1 MIPRFSA
8 GLGWLVQG
16 IMPDLVSLALLTLIG
31 LVTLANWIAI
41 WRGNLR
47 AYYITKPL
55 VLLGLILYFLLQGS
69 LSSVRLPFLLGL
81 FFSLIG
87 DILLIPRGTRWFIAG
102 MGAFSL
108 AQLFYIWGFNIN
120 LPSTPVLVIGIVA
133 LFAGVLVLH
142 LAVDRFA
149 AASEIKKSLLPFLKG
164 YGVLVLAMAISAVLC
179 LARPGWSDLAG
190 VLAGIGG
197 ILFFV
202 SDAMIGL
209 DKLDRRLPKYKFW
222 IILSYHLG
230 QFLIVAA
237 VTQLLK

>member
-1 MIPRFSA
+1 
-8 GLGWLVQG
+8 
-16 IMPDLVSLALLTLIG
+16 MPDWLELALLVLIG

-55 VLLGLILYFLLQGS
+55 VLLGLILYFLLQS
-69 LSSVRLPFLLGL
+69 ALSAARLPFLLGL
-81 FFSLIG
+81 IFSMIG
-87 DILLIPRGTRWFIAG
+87 DIFLIPRGTRWFIAG

-108 AQLFYIWGFNIN
+108 AQLFYIWGFNIS
-120 LPSTPVLVIGIVA
+120 LPSTPVLIIGIMA
-133 LFAGVLVLH
+133 LFAGVLVMH
-142 LAVDRFA
+142 LTVDRFA
-149 AASEIKKSLLPFLKG
+149 AVSEIKKSLLPFLKG
-164 YGVLVLAMAISAVLC
+164 YGALVLAMAISAVLC

-209 DKLDRRLPKYKFW
+209 DKLDRRLPKYRFW

-237 VTQLLK
+237 ITQHLV

>member
-16 IMPDLVSLALLTLIG
+16 IMPDSVSLALLTLIS

-81 FFSLIG
+81 IFSLIG
-87 DILLIPRGTRWFIAG
+87 DMLLIPRGTRWFIAG

-164 YGVLVLAMAISAVLC
+164 YGGLVLAMAISAVLC

>member
-1 MIPRFSA
+1 MIPLSSA
-8 GLGWLVQG
+8 GSGWLVQE
-16 IMPDLVSLALLTLIG
+16 IMPDLVKLALLILIA
-31 LVTLANWIAI
+31 LVTLANWFAI
-41 WRGNLR
+41 WRGNLK
-47 AYYITKPL
+47 AYYITKPV
-55 VLLGLILYFLLQGS
+55 VLLGLILYFLLQGA
-69 LSSVRLPFLLGL
+69 LSAARLPFLLGL
-81 FFSLIG
+81 IFSMIG
-87 DILLIPRGTRWFIAG
+87 DIFLIPRGTRWFIAG
-102 MGAFSL
+102 MGAFSIT
-108 AQLFYIWGFNIN
+108 QLFYIWGFNTS
-120 LPSTPVLVIGIVA
+120 LPSTPVLIIGIVA

-149 AASEIKKSLLPFLKG
+149 AASDIKKSLLPFLKG
-164 YGVLVLAMAISAVLC
+164 YGALVLAMAISAVLC

-237 VTQLLK
+237 ITQLVV

>member
-1 MIPRFSA
+1 MPD
-8 GLGWLVQG
+8 WLV
-16 IMPDLVSLALLTLIG
+16 PALLVLIG

-55 VLLGLILYFLLQGS
+55 VLLGLILYFLLQS
-69 LSSVRLPFLLGL
+69 ALSAARLPFLLGL
-81 FFSLIG
+81 IFSMIG
-87 DILLIPRGTRWFIAG
+87 DIFLIPRGTRWFIAG

-108 AQLFYIWGFNIN
+108 AQLFYIWGFNIS
-120 LPSTPVLVIGIVA
+120 LPSIPVLIIGIMA
-133 LFAGVLVLH
+133 LFAGVLVMH
-142 LAVDRFA
+142 LTVDRFA
-149 AASEIKKSLLPFLKG
+149 AVSEIKKSLLPFLKG
-164 YGVLVLAMAISAVLC
+164 YGALVLAMAISAVLC

-209 DKLDRRLPKYKFW
+209 DKLDRRLPKYRFW

-237 VTQLLK
+237 ITQHLV

>member
-16 IMPDLVSLALLTLIG
+16 IMPDSVSLALLTLIS

-164 YGVLVLAMAISAVLC
+164 YGGLVLAMAISAVLC